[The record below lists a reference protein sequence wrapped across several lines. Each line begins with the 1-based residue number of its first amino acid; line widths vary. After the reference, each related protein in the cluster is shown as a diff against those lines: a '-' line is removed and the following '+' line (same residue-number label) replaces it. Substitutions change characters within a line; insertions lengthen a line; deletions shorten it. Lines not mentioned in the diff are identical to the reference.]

1 MQKNATKKTEID
13 MVISYSKEEVKSI
26 IKEEMRKKW
35 QEEWNMETKARM
47 YYNVQKKVG
56 GKRENNRNKKEED
69 IISRMRFGHTG
80 LNSTLK
86 IIGKHENGMC
96 EVCNISETIE
106 HVIINCDRY
115 KEKG

>member
-1 MQKNATKKTEID
+1 MSWQTKMQKNATKKTEID

-56 GKRENNRNKKEED
+56 GMRED